1 MAQYTI
7 AERQALKDALAD
19 EKFFDQDLQLFGQMF
34 PHHVLIGECKRVN
47 SMNRLSLDRRMIYLM
62 LTRIDQAQIKAN
74 RSHDTTKSQAVRNVQ
89 AAAVDIAIRA
99 KEWIR
104 GKYQEAKACLSG
116 MRFSIRKPDC

>member
-19 EKFFDQDLQLFGQMF
+19 EKFFDQDLQLFAQMF

-47 SMNRLSLDRRMIYLM
+47 RMNRLSLDRRMIYLM
-62 LTRIDQAQIKAN
+62 LTRIDQAQIEAN

-89 AAAVDIAIRA
+89 AAAVDITKRA

-104 GKYQEAKACLSG
+104 GKYQQAKACLSG